1 MLKNRIVL
9 LPFPF
14 DDLSATK
21 VRPAVC
27 LTDPIGPQKHVVLAF
42 ISSRVPSA
50 PMPTDFVIDANDPDF
65 AATRLRAASTIQ
77 AHRLMTVTT
86 SLIQRKLGI
95 LSARLAAQ
103 LEKRLRIVFG
113 L

>member
-1 MLKNRIVL
+1 MLKNSIVL

-14 DDLSATK
+14 DDLTAMK

-27 LTDPIGPQKHVVLAF
+27 LTNPISPHKHVVLAF
-42 ISSRVPSA
+42 ISSRIPTA
-50 PMPTDFVIDANDPDF
+50 PMPTDFVIEVSHPDF

-77 AHRLMTVTT
+77 MHRLMTVTT
-86 SLIQRKLGI
+86 SVIQRKLGVV
-95 LSARLAAQ
+95 SARLVSE
-103 LEKRLRIVFG
+103 LEKRLRVVFG